1 MNRQI
6 LITATIM
13 GLLSV
18 VLGAFGAHGLKEQV
32 APEMVQSF
40 ETGVKYQM
48 YHALVLL
55 FLGISTVF
63 SDKAKRTIFW
73 SMLIGVVMFSGS
85 IYLLSTSEITGVNF
99 KPFGLVTPLG
109 GTVLIVSW
117 SLLLVQCFRLK
128 K

>member
-6 LITATIM
+6 LIIATIM

-32 APEMVQSF
+32 APEMFQSF

-55 FLGISTVF
+55 FLGITTVF
-63 SDKAKRTIFW
+63 SDKAKRAIFW
-73 SMLIGVVMFSGS
+73 PMLIGVVMFSGS
-85 IYLLSTSEITGVNF
+85 IYLLSTSEITGINF
-99 KPFGLVTPLG
+99 KPFALVTPLG

-117 SLLLVQCFRLK
+117 CLLLVQCFRLK

>member
-6 LITATIM
+6 LIIATIM

-32 APEMVQSF
+32 APEMFQSF

-55 FLGISTVF
+55 FLGITTVF

-73 SMLIGVVMFSGS
+73 PMLIGVVMFSGS
-85 IYLLSTSEITGVNF
+85 IYLLSTSEITGINF
-99 KPFGLVTPLG
+99 KPFALVTPLG

-117 SLLLVQCFRLK
+117 CLLLVQCFRLK